1 MFQSLTDDFASSPPS
16 KKPRGGDSSGKSR
29 GKDAQMKCTTVKEI
43 PKKQARS
50 TFFLMNLH
58 CQRGCG
64 CHHHDM
70 V

>member
-50 TFFLMNLH
+50 TFFFNEFTLPERVWLSSP
-58 CQRGCG
+58 
-64 CHHHDM
+64 
-70 V
+70 